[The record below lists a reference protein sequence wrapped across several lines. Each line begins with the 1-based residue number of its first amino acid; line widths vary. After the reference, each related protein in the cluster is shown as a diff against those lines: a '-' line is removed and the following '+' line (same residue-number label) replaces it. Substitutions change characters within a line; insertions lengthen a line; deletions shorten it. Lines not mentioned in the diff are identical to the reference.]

1 MRSVTK
7 RVMKSEKEIKAICD
21 AFIRQEL
28 SARTDEII
36 ANSAYQTLAV
46 AFYVLSRD
54 YKFGKK
60 RLADLKNAIE
70 DEFSLM
76 DKGILGKP
84 YTTSHTV
91 NYLKDKFNIDF
102 EVSKFDGK

>member
-7 RVMKSEKEIKAICD
+7 RVMKTEKEIKAICD
-21 AFIRQEL
+21 AFIREEL

-36 ANSAYQTLAV
+36 HNAAYQAMAV
-46 AFYVLSRD
+46 TFYILSRD
-54 YKFGKK
+54 YGFGKQ
-60 RLADLKNAIE
+60 RLANLKDAIE

-76 DKGILGKP
+76 DIGILGKP
-84 YTTSHTV
+84 YTTSHTI

-102 EVSKFDGK
+102 GVSKFDRK

>member
-54 YKFGKK
+54 YGFGKQ
-60 RLADLKNAIE
+60 RLANLKDAIE
-70 DEFSLM
+70 DEFRLM
-76 DKGILGKP
+76 DEGILGKP

-91 NYLKDKFNIDF
+91 NYMKEKYNIDF
-102 EVSKFDGK
+102 GVSKFDGK

>member
-7 RVMKSEKEIKAICD
+7 RVMKSEKKIKAICD
-21 AFIRQEL
+21 AFIREEL

-54 YKFGKK
+54 YGFGKQ
-60 RLADLKNAIE
+60 RLANLKDAIE
-70 DEFSLM
+70 DEFRLM
-76 DKGILGKP
+76 DEGILGKP

-91 NYLKDKFNIDF
+91 NHLKEKYNIDF
-102 EVSKFDGK
+102 GVSKFDRK

>member
-1 MRSVTK
+1 MRSAQK
-7 RVMKSEKEIKAICD
+7 RVMKTEKEIKAICD

-46 AFYVLSRD
+46 AFYILSRD
-54 YKFGKK
+54 YKFGKQ
-60 RLADLKNAIE
+60 RLANLKNAIE
-70 DEFSLM
+70 DEFKLM
-76 DKGILGKP
+76 DEGILGKP

-102 EVSKFDGK
+102 GVSKFDRK